1 MGNSK
6 VPNEN
11 MNRVKLDL
19 TEADTS
25 KIQLKF
31 AVENTPNIDVP
42 ETGGTPNDRYQ
53 KLGFLLACTGL
64 AMYAIYEVKRKKNK
78 EKSTN

>member
-1 MGNSK
+1 MALFAYAKRGET
-6 VPNEN
+6 P
-11 MNRVKLDL
+11 KLSGG
-19 TEADTS
+19 T
-25 KIQLKF
+25 KIAFLMMI
-31 AVENTPNIDVP
+31 ENTPNIDVP